1 MAQRGLCLALEFLDN
16 TLGQYFAKFH
26 VHAPLVERVDI
37 PDGPVGED
45 DVIVS

>member
-26 VHAPLVERVDI
+26 APLVERVDI
-37 PDGPVGED
+37 PDGPLGED